1 MYEKI
6 ILVTRKTR
14 LEELVARFNT
24 RAQAQFYIEH
34 SGGNFDMY
42 TREHD
47 VYYAALAALRQSLQG
62 VAKVQAVERSFLPNF
77 IFSQTDLVMTIGIDG
92 LVVNTAKYLDGQPI
106 IAVNPD
112 PERIDGVLLP
122 FNVAQAPAIA
132 RLALRG
138 EMQVRPVTMAE
149 AALNDG
155 QRLIAFNDLFIG
167 RHDHVSARYR
177 IRIGDQME
185 AHSSSGV
192 IVSTGAGATGWLSS
206 LFNMANGMMAQFG
219 GEDALARPSL
229 AWETDQL
236 IYVVREPFI
245 SKTSA
250 AGIVCGRITADA
262 PLLLESTMPEGGV
275 IFSDGV
281 AADYLAFNSGTTA
294 TINLAAQK
302 ARLIVA

>member
-14 LEELVARFNT
+14 LEELIARFNT
-24 RAQAQFYIEH
+24 RAQTQFYIEH
-34 SGGNFDMY
+34 SGGDFGMY
-42 TREHD
+42 IREHD
-47 VYYAALAALRQSLQG
+47 TYHAALVVLRQSLQAI
-62 VAKVQAVERSFLPNF
+62 AKVHVIERGFLPNF
-77 IFSQTDLVMTIGIDG
+77 IFSETDLVVTIGIDG

-112 PERIDGVLLP
+112 PETIDGVLLP
-122 FNVAQAPAIA
+122 FTVAQAPAVV
-132 RLALRG
+132 RLALAG
-138 EMQVRPVTMAE
+138 DFTVRPVTMA
-149 AALNDG
+149 AARLNDG
-155 QRLIAFNDLFIG
+155 QELIAFNDLFIG

-177 IRIGDQME
+177 IQVGGQTE
-185 AHSSSGV
+185 AHSSSGI

-206 LFNMANGMMAQFG
+206 LFNMANGMMTQFG
-219 GEDALARPSL
+219 GEDVLARPSL
-229 AWETDQL
+229 PWETDQL

-250 AGIVCGRITADA
+250 AGIVCGRITADR

-281 AADYLAFNSGTTA
+281 AADYLAFNSGTSA
-294 TINLAAQK
+294 TITLAAQK
-302 ARLIVA
+302 AQLIVS

>member
-47 VYYAALAALRQSLQG
+47 VYYAALTALRQSLQG

-77 IFSQTDLVMTIGIDG
+77 IFGETDLVMTIGIDG

-112 PERIDGVLLP
+112 PATIDGALLP
-122 FNVAQAPAIA
+122 FDVAQAPAAA

-177 IRIGDQME
+177 IRIGDRAE

-219 GEDALARPSL
+219 GEDVLARPSL

-262 PLLLESTMPEGGV
+262 PLLLESTMPAGGV

-294 TINLAAQK
+294 TITLAAQK
-302 ARLIVA
+302 ARLVVA